1 MQQEYNYIPLPEPI
15 PITEQIWPEETLPLV
30 STMTT
35 AYNHGAYIRECIEG
49 LLMQKTTFPVKL
61 IIHDDASTD
70 DTADIIR
77 EYEIKYPNLFKIIYQ
92 SENQY
97 SQKVDIYNEFLLPD
111 SKGKY
116 IALCE
121 GDDYWTDPLKLQKQV
136 DFLEANPEYG
146 MVFTNEKLY
155 YQTENRFEIVEKYKR
170 SDSDLTLEDELI
182 GNRVGTLTTCFRKN
196 LYHEYFQEIKPD
208 EKGWKMGDYPL
219 WLFITSN
226 TTVRYLTDVT
236 AVYRILD
243 ESASRS
249 KSLLKNLIFQISV
262 AQIKEYFANRTNN
275 QELVN
280 EELKLFYYDT
290 FQIFYANKFV
300 GINYKLIKDRVRRD
314 NKLSVFN
321 KIRLWGLKS
330 ITHYYLSY
338 HLINFLKRVRKM
350 LLK

>member
-1 MQQEYNYIPLPEPI
+1 
-15 PITEQIWPEETLPLV
+15 
-30 STMTT
+30 
-35 AYNHGAYIRECIEG
+35 
-49 LLMQKTTFPVKL
+49 
-61 IIHDDASTD
+61 
-70 DTADIIR
+70 
-77 EYEIKYPNLFKIIYQ
+77 
-92 SENQY
+92 
-97 SQKVDIYNEFLLPD
+97 
-111 SKGKY
+111 
-116 IALCE
+116 
-121 GDDYWTDPLKLQKQV
+121 V
-136 DFLEANPEYG
+136 DFLEENPEYG
-146 MVFTNEKLY
+146 MAFTNEKLY

-170 SDSDLTLEDELI
+170 SDSDLIFEEELI
-182 GNRVGTLTTCFRKN
+182 ENKIGTLTTCFREN

-226 TTVRYLTDVT
+226 TKVRYLTDVT